1 MVRACSPCS
10 QPKWFLRPFG
20 LQHRSRIYKAHTL
33 FYNPVQKTLSSLHG
47 AEVYLQQRM
56 KIMANKQ
63 KLSTYKQTLPVRGRG
78 KPELNWT
85 CHKFMVLPLSIQSTL
100 QKTYYVVTNQH
111 LLCCIEHISS
121 SGALVHCIE
130 EGQLVL
136 LSYLN
141 YLVQEMTPE
150 IYLYKDQLW
159 NFFEAL
165 KILWTTWYR
174 FTDINTEK
182 IKVTTSLLQHYL

>member
-1 MVRACSPCS
+1 MYGSESQRQLCSQTCLCPTALTTTIWNMSTKSILIISNFRSPEISKEKEMVRACSPCS

-20 LQHRSRIYKAHTL
+20 LQHRSRIYKAHSL

-100 QKTYYVVTNQH
+100 QK
-111 LLCCIEHISS
+111 HI
-121 SGALVHCIE
+121 
-130 EGQLVL
+130 
-136 LSYLN
+136 
-141 YLVQEMTPE
+141 T
-150 IYLYKDQLW
+150 
-159 NFFEAL
+159 
-165 KILWTTWYR
+165 
-174 FTDINTEK
+174 
-182 IKVTTSLLQHYL
+182 LLQISTFFAV

>member
-1 MVRACSPCS
+1 MPVSNSIDHHHLKHVDEINFSHFDLLKLARKRKWSVPSPCS
-10 QPKWFLRPFG
+10 QPKRFLRLFG
-20 LQHRSRIYKAHTL
+20 LQHRSRIYKAHSL

-100 QKTYYVVTNQH
+100 QK
-111 LLCCIEHISS
+111 HI
-121 SGALVHCIE
+121 
-130 EGQLVL
+130 
-136 LSYLN
+136 
-141 YLVQEMTPE
+141 T
-150 IYLYKDQLW
+150 
-159 NFFEAL
+159 
-165 KILWTTWYR
+165 
-174 FTDINTEK
+174 
-182 IKVTTSLLQHYL
+182 LLQISTFFAV